1 MIGDAPVPVGRG
13 GTVSGA
19 RRGAAVAPASVS
31 QRTHSYLLYQK
42 IVTEHAGYAAWMPQE
57 PSALDGPDPLPESVT
72 PPSGDPRPIVVHPDA
87 TDTGRL
93 DPDAPPATPPGASL
107 RSRAALSTYATAVQG
122 LARLL
127 YGILVGHLGSR
138 ELFGQTNTSL
148 SLSVLASQLWGAP
161 ASAAGTRFVAARAT
175 LADPEGAAVVAR
187 HLATR
192 TARIALVLPTTV
204 ALIGSWWL
212 GFSPA
217 HTIGTV
223 VVAVTYTMYTT
234 LRGIQYGQL
243 RFRQVA
249 VWDTISGA
257 LALVVVTVVLALD
270 LPALTLL
277 PLALGYALFAVVSW
291 PARAEG
297 RVDPALRRQID
308 LFILF
313 GAVSG
318 LATGGLLQLSQLAA
332 HAYAGPGEAG
342 DYAAA
347 LNLATPASMLSLA
360 LGTVLV
366 PPLVAAAGR
375 GDRAAVHA
383 QSDAIARRLTAIF
396 VGLFGVLV
404 IVSPLAIAVVWGAEY
419 AKAATVLPILLVAV
433 MLASIALG
441 AATTLVST
449 RVRGPRAVAMV
460 NVSGLVVSL
469 AVWPFLAPSHGT
481 VGVALGYLIG
491 SGLAS
496 LGMLATVWWVERH
509 HWLDLAAKL
518 VGGTLVVL
526 VLAEGARR
534 VQGPA
539 GVAAQ
544 LGAAAAFAVA
554 WLLLNRHE
562 VVALWA
568 TVRGRGTTPAST

>member
-1 MIGDAPVPVGRG
+1 M
-13 GTVSGA
+13 
-19 RRGAAVAPASVS
+19 
-31 QRTHSYLLYQK
+31 
-42 IVTEHAGYAAWMPQE
+42 
-57 PSALDGPDPLPESVT
+57 
-72 PPSGDPRPIVVHPDA
+72 
-87 TDTGRL
+87 
-93 DPDAPPATPPGASL
+93 
-107 RSRAALSTYATAVQG
+107 
-122 LARLL
+122 
-127 YGILVGHLGSR
+127 
-138 ELFGQTNTSL
+138 
-148 SLSVLASQLWGAP
+148 
-161 ASAAGTRFVAARAT
+161 
-175 LADPEGAAVVAR
+175 
-187 HLATR
+187 
-192 TARIALVLPTTV
+192 LPTAV
-204 ALIGSWWL
+204 ALIGSWRL

-270 LPALTLL
+270 LTALTLL

-291 PARAEG
+291 PARVAG

-308 LFILF
+308 HFILF

-342 DYAAA
+342 DFAAA

-404 IVSPLAIAVVWGAEY
+404 IVSPLAIAVVWGEEY

-526 VLAEGARR
+526 VLAELARR

-562 VVALWA
+562 VAALWA